1 MAFGSIPKEFVSDTQ
16 VFDFKVNVSEA
27 LPKVEKFGAVVVTR
41 NGQCY
46 GIVDDR
52 AVASMG
58 NTRIPKDFAVG
69 KFARRSAALTKD
81 SEIKSVIGMFYSSG
95 LKALPYLENGKPKG
109 IVKRSSILKAIL
121 SMHLL
126 STAKI
131 DDMMSTP
138 VIAIDAETSFEK
150 AKTAM
155 MDHKVNRLAVIDK
168 GKLYGILTSKN
179 IMQYGMRA
187 NKRMPEFSGGGDRHT
202 HVGEICE
209 RNPYTIEHGIGAE
222 DAIRT
227 FVEKD
232 ISSLPVVKNG
242 RPLGILTVRDVF
254 ETVVKNANVQKRNII
269 ISGLDPDA
277 KEYESEI
284 IAELE
289 SLADKVDKFSGNR
302 VDYISLNVKRI
313 KSKEYEM
320 RSRLALSRG
329 GAISIYAHGYS
340 LEATLKDII
349 DKTYI
354 EAHDKNDIKITG
366 RKV

>member
-16 VFDFKVNVSEA
+16 IFDFKDNVSEA

-52 AVASMG
+52 AVASFG
-58 NTRIPKDFAVG
+58 NTRISKDVAVG
-69 KFARRSAALTKD
+69 KFARRSATLSKD
-81 SEIKSVIGMFYSSG
+81 SEIKNAIEIFYSSG
-95 LKALPYLENGKPKG
+95 LKALPYVENGKAKG
-109 IVKRSSILKAIL
+109 IVKRSAILKAII
-121 SMHLL
+121 SMHLF
-126 STAKI
+126 STVKV

-150 AKTAM
+150 AKAAM
-155 MDHKVNRLAVIDK
+155 MEHKVNRLVVIDK

-179 IMQYGMRA
+179 IMQYGMKE

-202 HVGEICE
+202 HAGEICE
-209 RNPYTIEHGIGAE
+209 KNPYTIERGSGAE

-232 ISSLPVVKNG
+232 ISSLPVIKSG

-254 ETVVKNANVQKRNII
+254 ETVVKNANVQKRNIV
-269 ISGLDPDA
+269 ISGLDPDT
-277 KEYESEI
+277 KEYEPEI

-289 SLADKVDKFSGNR
+289 SLADKVDRFKGNR
-302 VDYISLNVKRI
+302 VDYISLNIKRI

-320 RSRLALSRG
+320 RSRFALSRG
-329 GAISIYAHGYS
+329 GAISIYAHRYS